1 MSLQTSAI
9 TNSTATTIYTSSG
22 NNVVST
28 IHICNNTNATIYANV
43 YLVPSTFVAN
53 ATNIIYGNV
62 AVSAYN
68 TLITQEKFA
77 LGNGDAVYANAS
89 ASTGLNSVISYIGI

>member
-1 MSLQTSAI
+1 MSIQTSAI
-9 TNSTATTIYTSSG
+9 TNSTATAVYTSSG
-22 NNVVST
+22 NNVIST
-28 IHICNNTNATIYANV
+28 VHICNNTNATIYANV
-43 YLVPSTFVAN
+43 YLVPNTFIAN

-77 LGNGDAVYANAS
+77 LGAGDMIYANAS
-89 ASTGLNSVISYIGI
+89 TTGLNSVISYIGI

>member
-1 MSLQTSAI
+1 MSLQNASL
-9 TNSTATTIYTSSG
+9 TNSTATAIYTSSG
-22 NNVVST
+22 NNVIST

-43 YLVPSTFVAN
+43 YMVPNTFIAN
-53 ATNIIYGNV
+53 GINIIYGNV

-77 LGNGDAVYANAS
+77 LGNGDMVFANAS
-89 ASTGLNSVISYIGI
+89 TTGLSSTISYIGI

>member
-9 TNSTATTIYTSSG
+9 TNSTAAAVYTSSG
-22 NNVVST
+22 NNVIST
-28 IHICNNTNATIYANV
+28 VHICNNTSGTIYANV
-43 YLVPSTFVAN
+43 YLVQSGSIAN
-53 ATNIIYGNV
+53 GINIVYGNV

-89 ASTGLNSVISYIGI
+89 ASSGLNSVISYIGI

>member
-1 MSLQTSAI
+1 MSLQNSAI
-9 TNSTATTIYTSSG
+9 TNSTATAIYNSFG
-22 NNVVST
+22 NTVIST

-43 YLVPSTFVAN
+43 YMAPSGFIAN
-53 ATNIIYGNV
+53 GVNIIYGNI

-77 LGNGDAVYANAS
+77 LANGDTVYANAS
-89 ASTGLNSVISYIGI
+89 ASSGLTSTISYIGY

>member
-1 MSLQTSAI
+1 MSLQNALI
-9 TNSTATTIYTSSG
+9 TNSTATALYTSSG
-22 NNVVST
+22 NNVIST

-43 YLVPSTFVAN
+43 YLAQSGFIAN
-53 ATNIIYGNV
+53 SVNIVYGNV

-89 ASTGLNSVISYIGI
+89 TTGLSGTISYIGI

>member
-9 TNSTATTIYTSSG
+9 SNSTAAVVYNSSTPA
-22 NNVVST
+22 VIST
-28 IHICNNTNATIYANV
+28 IHLCNNTNATIYANV
-43 YLVPSTFVAN
+43 YMVPSGFIAN
-53 ATNIIYGNV
+53 ATNIISGNV

-77 LGNGDAVYANAS
+77 LGTGDSVYANAS

>member
-1 MSLQTSAI
+1 MSLQNASL
-9 TNSTATTIYTSSG
+9 TNSTATSIYTSSG
-22 NNVVST
+22 NNVIST

-43 YLVPSTFVAN
+43 YMVQNTFIAN
-53 ATNIIYGNV
+53 GVYIVYGNV

-77 LGNGDAVYANAS
+77 LGNNDAVYANAS
-89 ASTGLNSVISYIGI
+89 TTGLSATISYIGI